1 MIFPSEDPSG
11 APVAPPAKKARLRKG
26 LLLAGKILVSGVC
39 VLYVLHAIDI
49 SAFVETLTSAIWQ
62 WFLLALTLLL
72 IGQIVNAVRWAV
84 LSRPLG
90 LPGRW
95 TDYIKLY
102 FVGAFFNAFLP
113 GVIGGDVVKA
123 YYLSRDTRQ
132 VARPMTSV
140 IMDRN
145 VGVGGLLLVGCGS
158 SLLHPVSLGE
168 TPLAPVLAALLAGY
182 VLLNWAILSP
192 RVHRFSIGL
201 LNRIGLTFVSKRLH
215 NLFEAFS
222 VYRRCPRRVGLMLML
237 AAGVHLFSYVA
248 IFFIGKS
255 IGAQIPLY
263 YYLVFIP
270 IIAII
275 SMLPISIGGLGV
287 RETAFLTLFGS
298 AGLPAEQSVSL
309 GLLWYAIVL
318 LCGVPGIVIYLRG
331 RR

>member
-1 MIFPSEDPSG
+1 VIFPSESPSD
-11 APVAPPAKKARLRKG
+11 ASVAPPAKKTRLRKG

-39 VLYVLHAIDI
+39 ILYVLHAIDI
-49 SAFVETLTSAIWQ
+49 PAFVGTLTSAIWQ
-62 WFLLALTLLL
+62 WFLLALVLLL

-90 LPGRW
+90 LPGGW
-95 TDYIKLY
+95 ADYIKLY

-140 IMDRN
+140 FMDRN
-145 VGVGGLLLVGCGS
+145 VGVGGLLSVGCVS

-168 TPLAPVLAALLAGY
+168 TPLTPILVTLLAGY

-192 RVHRFSIGL
+192 RVHRFTIGVL
-201 LNRIGLTFVSKRLH
+201 DRIGLAFFSKRLH
-215 NLFEAFS
+215 NLFEAFG
-222 VYRRCPRRVGLMLML
+222 VYRHCPRRVGLMLML

-255 IGAQIPLY
+255 LGAQVPLH

-270 IIAII
+270 VIAII
-275 SMLPISIGGLGV
+275 SMLPISVGGLGV

-298 AGLPAEQSVSL
+298 VGLPAEQSVSL
-309 GLLWYAIVL
+309 GLLWYVIVL
-318 LCGVPGIVIYLRG
+318 LIGVPGIVFYLRG